1 MLDALL
7 QRTALHFTSLH
18 DTSRHFTTLHD
29 TSRHFT
35 TLHYTTTISCHVKSV
50 VKFDPKFIIASRA
63 R

>member
-7 QRTALHFTSLH
+7 QRTALHFTS
-18 DTSRHFTTLHD
+18 LHD